1 MSKKNIF
8 GKEFDVET
16 YTEIFGKKAEKNPRK
31 IKNGVFIKYTWYYIG
46 HLNEDDPMLNNKGI
60 RNKQNYDASQAVQ
73 KDEALA
79 HDYGRIGWDSE
90 FFPPII
96 DQNQDVKDGRGR
108 IRSALKKKEQWI
120 PAALYS
126 FDYGDRESR
135 ISITN
140 GLILNKHPIAEEAKM
155 KDFIAGG
162 VTLIL
167 DDKQLELDKTKISD
181 WLYNDCD
188 IEDFFD
194 NRSGTITKIID
205 GIYDRAKLGG
215 DALLN
220 IDSRERWIKYCNT
233 CDELPS
239 PINDDS
245 LLLFAEGGMR
255 PMQTWFRHI
264 LPRAAAGKMTYIVLY
279 TTHEIPS
286 KAREGMKDFGKQLKR
301 AHDLSFNMV
310 EKNTNIKFG
319 EEVKGVKFKVL
330 GCIPQVYNEKHQNLF
345 KQGKL
350 ISVEDY

>member
-1 MSKKNIF
+1 LPF
-8 GKEFDVET
+8 
-16 YTEIFGKKAEKNPRK
+16 TEHS
-31 IKNGVFIKYTWYYIG
+31 YI
-46 HLNEDDPMLNNKGI
+46 
-60 RNKQNYDASQAVQ
+60 Q
-73 KDEALA
+73 
-79 HDYGRIGWDSE
+79 
-90 FFPPII
+90 
-96 DQNQDVKDGRGR
+96 KDGRGR
-108 IRSALKKKEQWI
+108 IRSAIKNKQEWI

-140 GLILNKHPIAEEAKM
+140 GLRANKHPIADEAKM

-194 NRSGTITKIID
+194 NRGGAITKIID

-220 IDSRERWIKYCNT
+220 IDSREFWLKWCNM

-239 PINDDS
+239 SIDDDS
-245 LLLFAEGGMR
+245 LLLFAEGSNR
-255 PMQTWFRHI
+255 PMQAWVRHI

-279 TTHEIPS
+279 TTDEIPS
-286 KAREGMKDFGKQLKR
+286 KARDGMKDFEKQLKKF
-301 AHDLSFNMV
+301 HDLSFSMV
-310 EKNTNIKFG
+310 EESTNAIFKDK
-319 EEVKGVKFKVL
+319 VKEVKFKVL
-330 GCIPQVYNEKHQNLF
+330 GCIPQVYNKKHENLYKQN
-345 KQGKL
+345 KL